1 MLQTGGLTDIC
12 TYGSSDVAGYSL
24 LHLVPVLSVAI
35 FQITCFSS
43 VQYSKKKREKQEES
57 SVVLG
62 YKRVSCFPEVMGA
75 IDTIDVL
82 TFENEISPGN
92 FCRFKSSG

>member
-35 FQITCFSS
+35 FQIMCFSS
-43 VQYSKKKREKQEES
+43 VQYSKKKKKEES

-62 YKRVSCFPEVMGA
+62 YKRVSCFSEVMGA
-75 IDTIDVL
+75 IDTIDAL

>member
-35 FQITCFSS
+35 FQIMCFSS
-43 VQYSKKKREKQEES
+43 VQYLKKKKKKGKREES

-62 YKRVSCFPEVMGA
+62 YKRARAASLRSWVQ
-75 IDTIDVL
+75 
-82 TFENEISPGN
+82 
-92 FCRFKSSG
+92 